1 MMQQSWSQEAA
12 HRLIC
17 PTSSD
22 FNRCG
27 REERIVG
34 LMSAM
39 TGAAERSRR
48 PSFDDLSVNVKVIA
62 AVGMAALVALVVGI
76 LGLVSLGGASDS
88 AQLIYTSNVASIK
101 AVGQIKFVAVQT
113 NVDASNQA
121 LSTTEA
127 ATTQFGNA
135 YQQDLK
141 DFDAAMAAYEE
152 SEPASSDDL
161 VAALQNEWDAYTGL
175 VTGTLIPLGEKSALA
190 QWSKVRDEQV
200 TPMLGKLA
208 DTLKQMDST
217 ETADAAKNAEA
228 ATDSYQSSRRTSII
242 TLTVGLLLAL
252 GLGILTARKIVRSL
266 TKVTYVC
273 DGLADGDLT
282 RTTGLDTR
290 DEPGQMAR
298 ALDSA
303 MGRLRRTI
311 ATIEGSATSLAGASE
326 QMTGT
331 ATQIAASAEEASAQ
345 ALAVSA
351 AAEQV
356 SRSVDTVSAGS
367 EQMGA
372 SIREISQNAAEAARV
387 AAEAVTVTAQT
398 SATMNKLGDSSAE
411 IGNVIKTITAIA
423 EQTNLLALNATIEA
437 ARAGESGKGFAVVAS
452 EVKDLAQE
460 TAKATEDISRR
471 VEAIQ
476 SDTSGA
482 VSAIE
487 EISAV
492 IERISEF
499 QTTIASAVE
508 EQTATTAEMNRSVA
522 EAAGGT
528 GEIAQNITGVAE
540 AARLTSQGV
549 AETQHATAELA
560 RMSTELS
567 GLVATFRI

>member
-1 MMQQSWSQEAA
+1 
-12 HRLIC
+12 
-17 PTSSD
+17 
-22 FNRCG
+22 
-27 REERIVG
+27 
-34 LMSAM
+34 MSAM

-62 AVGMAALVALVVGI
+62 AVAMAALVALVVGI

-135 YQQDLK
+135 YEQDLK
-141 DFDAAMAAYEE
+141 DFDTAMAAYEA
-152 SEPASSDDL
+152 SQPASSDDL
-161 VAALQNEWDAYTGL
+161 IAALQNQWDAYTGL
-175 VTGTLIPLGEKSALA
+175 ATGTLIPLGEKSELA